1 MIVIIKVCIDKIFIS
16 AERPNIVVEWLTFL
30 LRIWDV
36 PGSILGLETGY
47 PN

>member
-1 MIVIIKVCIDKIFIS
+1 MIMIIKVCIDIIFIS

-30 LRIWDV
+30 FRIWEV
-36 PGSILGLETGY
+36 PGSNLGLESGY